1 MPAYDWNKD
10 YKEGWLEK
18 IKGKIDKKL
27 DNVEWLG
34 NYAWEVQRFIE
45 EEEYKKELKR
55 LAEEGK
61 TGKGEI

>member
-1 MPAYDWNKD
+1 MPAYDWGKD

-27 DNVEWLG
+27 DNVEWLR
-34 NYAWEVQRFIE
+34 NYAWEVQKIIE

-55 LAEEGK
+55 LAKEETHAK
-61 TGKGEI
+61 REI